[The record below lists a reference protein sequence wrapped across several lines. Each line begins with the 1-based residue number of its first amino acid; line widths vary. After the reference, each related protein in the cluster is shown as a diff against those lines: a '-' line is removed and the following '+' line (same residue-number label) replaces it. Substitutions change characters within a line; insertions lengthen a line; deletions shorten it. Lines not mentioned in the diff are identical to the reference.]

1 MTYNVF
7 GEMLS
12 LTLLLARGQPDG
24 LEFATDNLRDPTVS
38 RGSFTYAEDLF
49 VHDVLMY
56 AVPWRFYDNM
66 IY

>member
-1 MTYNVF
+1 
-7 GEMLS
+7 
-12 LTLLLARGQPDG
+12 

>member
-24 LEFATDNLRDPTVS
+24 LEFATDNLRDPTVAGVALHMLKTFLS
-38 RGSFTYAEDLF
+38 T
-49 VHDVLMY
+49 MY
-56 AVPWRFYDNM
+56 
-66 IY
+66 